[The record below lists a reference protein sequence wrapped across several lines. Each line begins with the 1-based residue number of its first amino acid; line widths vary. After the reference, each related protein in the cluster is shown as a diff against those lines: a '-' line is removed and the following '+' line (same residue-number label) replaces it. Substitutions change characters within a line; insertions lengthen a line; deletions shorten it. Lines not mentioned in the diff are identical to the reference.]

1 MRARR
6 QMRKRGEKV
15 ETMRAK
21 RDGGE
26 RGETIEMDIK
36 RSSEI

>member
-1 MRARR
+1 MRP
-6 QMRKRGEKV
+6 MRKRGEQV

-26 RGETIEMDIK
+26 REEKLWRQI
-36 RSSEI
+36 